1 MKKTAVRNL
10 LAALIGLW
18 FIGAPWILG
27 YSGHSGALWSSMA
40 AGFAELAFSLLALGK
55 TGWGSWQHWIA
66 FLAGV
71 WFMMLPFVFSFGLGM
86 TLFMLV
92 LGVVTI
98 LLNFYNMNEEF

>member
-27 YSGHSGALWSSMA
+27 FSDHSGALRSSMA
-40 AGFAELAFSLLALGK
+40 AGFIELAFSLLALGK

-66 FLAGV
+66 FLTGV

-86 TLFMLV
+86 TLFILV
-92 LGVVTI
+92 LGVATV
-98 LLNFYNMNEEF
+98 LLNFYNMNEES